1 MAAATGSA
9 PKRVG
14 ITVTTTA
21 RAAAVHVSWYAG
33 TESEVVHALVRRL
46 LGLPADALMLVINA
60 DDDAPCQR
68 DAFPLSTAVPSGSAL
83 RVLTLDEWSAMPAR
97 RRESVAQ
104 SSGSSQAP
112 SFLKYHIDA
121 LTRCDSSLVPTVQCT
136 VHVQAIVDIDPRCE
150 TFGVHFTLML
160 DWCDE
165 QLAGLR
171 KDDIEE
177 ILADGK
183 HYVAPRPQI
192 ANLVEGGEELEAA
205 VPRCDNSS
213 KGLVKITAKLKAILQ
228 SSMDVH
234 HFPFDRQLLCIETN
248 LRSVTLDKAHLGKGE
263 ATRLYIRLEDPAR
276 VSIKKRAHQLVAGAD
291 KVHEWAFTCE
301 RDAMARECE
310 GYTPLLKRYDELQ
323 RQFEGARGDDDALLK
338 QEAELLVQIRKAM
351 PVPTPLY
358 QEELSAPLKGTHV
371 VAFELRR
378 RAASVMWTLTLPVF
392 LVTTLSF
399 CQYGVDHVLLA
410 ERLQVTLTCILTVVA
425 FQYVVREMV
434 PAVPYR
440 TMMDTF
446 ILISLAVMFLQ
457 SLASLAVATFS
468 GAYNASRRSKT
479 VIGVGEQRSNSLLEL
494 LVGAGSTPNATL
506 QSVLATTAH
515 AEACDANCRVAGD
528 LDMYSLAVLA
538 GSWVV
543 ACARF
548 LYMARYWSHSVAWFK
563 DVEFKPRRR
572 NKKMRERV
580 LQARKRQN
588 TPRLLHIV
596 REDAARAH
604 IALPKLTTRAAAQK
618 LAAHRKVAPARSG
631 ARPALIHDSS
641 SHSQQ
646 PVEHIS
652 PSGGATS
659 GGLLKPSDP
668 PSTTTEI

>member
-14 ITVTTTA
+14 ITITTTA

-205 VPRCDNSS
+205 KPRCDNSS

-248 LRSVTLDKAHLGKGE
+248 LRSVTLDVAHLGKGE

-301 RDAMARECE
+301 REAMARMCE
-310 GYTPLLKRYDELQ
+310 TYAPLLKRYDELQ
-323 RQFEGARGDDDALLK
+323 RRLERGAHSEDDALLK
-338 QEAELLVQIRKAM
+338 QEEELLAQIRKAM

-358 QEELSAPLKGTHV
+358 QEDLSKPLMGTHV
-371 VAFELRR
+371 VAFEVRR

-399 CQYGVDHVLLA
+399 CQYGIDHALLA
-410 ERLQVTLTCILTVVA
+410 DRLQVTLTCILTVVA

-440 TMMDTF
+440 TVMDNF
-446 ILISLAVMFLQ
+446 ILLSLFVMFVQ
-457 SLASLAVATFS
+457 SVVSLAVATMA
-468 GAYNASRRSKT
+468 GAYKASRRTRVSS
-479 VIGVGEQRSNSLLEL
+479 GVGQQRSNALLEL
-494 LVGAGSTPNATL
+494 LVSAGSTPASEL
-506 QSVLATTAH
+506 QSVLFATPNV
-515 AEACDANCRVAGD
+515 EACDADCISAID
-528 LDMYSLAVLA
+528 LDTYSLAVLA
-538 GSWVV
+538 GSWTV
-543 ACARF
+543 ACAYF

-572 NKKMRERV
+572 KAAQRV
-580 LQARKRQN
+580 IRRATAHSNRSPAHFNRSMAPGSPVLAGAR
-588 TPRLLHIV
+588 V
-596 REDAARAH
+596 RIE
-604 IALPKLTTRAAAQK
+604 LPKLSSG
-618 LAAHRKVAPARSG
+618 KVAPAPGANGCANGSSNGSAHAERSLAEPPTQSSATTRG
-631 ARPALIHDSS
+631 AVTD
-641 SHSQQ
+641 
-646 PVEHIS
+646 V
-652 PSGGATS
+652 
-659 GGLLKPSDP
+659 
-668 PSTTTEI
+668 